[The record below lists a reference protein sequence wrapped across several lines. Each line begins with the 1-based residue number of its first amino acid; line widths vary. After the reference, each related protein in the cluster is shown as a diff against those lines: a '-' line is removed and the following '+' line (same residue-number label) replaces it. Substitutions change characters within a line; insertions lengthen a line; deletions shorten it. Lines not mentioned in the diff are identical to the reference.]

1 MQISPANPREQA
13 IDRFVSILKTKGPRH
28 SEFFLEVL
36 KLSLQQDDY
45 HLGHEHLS
53 EKLAEV
59 ICERK
64 RGNEFEV
71 EALVQG
77 VSRSFPS
84 NFLVIAQILLY
95 CLMYEQMCTCSV
107 AKPLQHCTRGSCKCI
122 TTPSLTRLSLGNT

>member
-28 SEFFLEVL
+28 PERFLQVL

-53 EKLAEV
+53 ERLAEV

-77 VSRSFPS
+77 VSRS
-84 NFLVIAQILLY
+84 NFFVIAQILLY
-95 CLMYEQMCTCSV
+95 CLMYEQFCTCS
-107 AKPLQHCTRGSCKCI
+107 
-122 TTPSLTRLSLGNT
+122 

>member
-28 SEFFLEVL
+28 PERFLQVL

-53 EKLAEV
+53 ERLAEV

-77 VSRSFPS
+77 VSRS
-84 NFLVIAQILLY
+84 NFFVIAQILLY

-107 AKPLQHCTRGSCKCI
+107 AKPLQHCAHGSCKCI